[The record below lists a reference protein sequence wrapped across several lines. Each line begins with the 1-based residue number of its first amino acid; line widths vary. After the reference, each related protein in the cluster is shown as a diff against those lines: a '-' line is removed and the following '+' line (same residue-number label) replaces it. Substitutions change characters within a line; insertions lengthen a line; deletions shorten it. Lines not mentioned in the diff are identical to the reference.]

1 MDPVRLS
8 VWVLMICLNRI
19 TRESGNENCLCSK
32 IPQRP
37 FTKRPEET
45 CIGTASRF
53 RYVCNDTFVRQA
65 GTSNL
70 IKCLKGSK
78 WSNNLNLICIPDPKI
93 PTSSS
98 AKPDITTQAPKS
110 FKTSTGFQN
119 EETSES
125 PDRGPN
131 KTQTAPGTMRQI
143 TVQCCTSQ
151 SATHSTVATNRT
163 IDAHKGTVTSS
174 LATNLSI
181 SLAVVIL
188 ICAAISIILIY
199 RRRINR
205 IPPSSVMEIKPMNVP

>member
-1 MDPVRLS
+1 CQMDPVRLS

-78 WSNNLNLICIPDPKI
+78 WSNNLNLICIRKRFETKTELFGHSDGSNAVPAVKHGGGSI
-93 PTSSS
+93 MLCYWC
-98 AKPDITTQAPKS
+98 TTQ
-110 FKTSTGFQN
+110 TG
-119 EETSES
+119 
-125 PDRGPN
+125 
-131 KTQTAPGTMRQI
+131 
-143 TVQCCTSQ
+143 
-151 SATHSTVATNRT
+151 
-163 IDAHKGTVTSS
+163 
-174 LATNLSI
+174 
-181 SLAVVIL
+181 
-188 ICAAISIILIY
+188 
-199 RRRINR
+199 
-205 IPPSSVMEIKPMNVP
+205 

>member
-131 KTQTAPGTMRQI
+131 KTQTAP
-143 TVQCCTSQ
+143 
-151 SATHSTVATNRT
+151 A
-163 IDAHKGTVTSS
+163 S